1 MKPKRII
8 LIRHG
13 ESQGNIDINQYIT
26 VPDYALNLTP
36 KGIEQ
41 SKRAGDKIKE
51 IIGSESVHVYLSPYV
66 RTRQT
71 FQQLKTRIEMNI
83 LKVVEDPR
91 LREQD
96 WGHFRHP
103 EANEEIVRARDSF
116 GTFYYRISDGES
128 GADVYDRV
136 STFLETLHRDFNKS
150 RYPQNTL
157 IVTHGLTLR
166 LFLMRWFHWTVEEFE
181 NLRNPHNCQL
191 VVMQKDANDRYELI
205 GELEK
210 KKIEPASFRLKPK
223 EE

>member
-1 MKPKRII
+1 MKPNRII

-13 ESQGNIDINQYIT
+13 ESQGNVDLNQYIT
-26 VPDYALNLTP
+26 IPDYALTLTP

-41 SKRAGDKIKE
+41 AKQAGDTIKE

-71 FQQLKTRIEMNI
+71 FQYLKPGIEKNVMKI
-83 LKVVEDPR
+83 IEDPR

-103 EANEEIVRARDSF
+103 EVNEEIVRARDNF
-116 GTFYYRISDGES
+116 GTFYYRIPDGES

-150 RYPQNTL
+150 NYSQNTL

-181 NLRNPHNCQL
+181 NLRNPRNCQV
-191 VVMQKDANDRYELI
+191 VVMQKNANDRYELI
-205 GELEK
+205 SELEK
-210 KKIEPASFRLKPK
+210 RST
-223 EE
+223 